1 MSARRW
7 FEWHSWIGTTAG
19 LLLFVICW
27 SGTVAVFSEEIDW
40 LLNPAE
46 RVEPAGAMRSW
57 GEWQRAA
64 ELAYPSLKIYAI
76 NSPRSARSA
85 AELWLETADDK
96 WLRTYVNPYT
106 AEVTG
111 QTSYFNVQR
120 FFRSLHMSLFDPGQK
135 GYGYYFVTSFSLL
148 LLVSLVTSLV
158 FYKRWWRRFF
168 VLHLHSTARAFWSDL
183 HKMTGLWSLWFIA
196 IMVVTGL
203 WYLIEFAGV
212 DFDYPELAPTG
223 IETRKAQLSTD
234 ELLSRAKQAAPELT
248 INQMYLPGGY
258 YGDVAVAHGE
268 GPTVL
273 VRDRANAVMINASS
287 GVTVLSQDAA
297 DLGWPARWVD
307 TADPLHFGNFGGLIS
322 KTIWF
327 LFGLLLSGLT
337 LTGAYLHER
346 RQQRHRVEPR
356 RRRGVIIAYAVTV
369 VALIAAAVGA
379 IQEFPMYAPIPPLA
393 ATWYFIGSWVL
404 STLAVLTLWMW
415 KLK

>member
-46 RVEPAGAMRSW
+46 RVQPTGEMRSW

-64 ELAYPSLKIYAI
+64 ELAYPALHVYAI
-76 NSPRSARSA
+76 NAPRSERSA

-183 HKMTGLWSLWFIA
+183 HKLTGLWSLWFVA
-196 IMVVTGL
+196 LMVVTGL

-223 IETRKAQLSTD
+223 IVANDQKLPTNA
-234 ELLSRAKQAAPELT
+234 LLARVRSAAPELA
-248 INQMYLPGGY
+248 ISQLYLPGGY

-268 GPTVL
+268 GSAVL
-273 VRDRANAVMINASS
+273 VRDRANAVMINSAT
-287 GVTVLSQDAA
+287 GAPVLNRAAQD
-297 DLGWPARWVD
+297 LSWPARWVD
-307 TADPLHFGNFGGLIS
+307 TADPLHFGNFGGLLS
-322 KTIWF
+322 KSLWF
-327 LFGLLLSGLT
+327 VFGLLLSGLT
-337 LTGAYLHER
+337 LTGAYLHEQ
-346 RQQRHRVEPR
+346 RQQRHRIAPR
-356 RRRGVIIAYAVTV
+356 RRISVVIAYAITV
-369 VALIAAAVGA
+369 LALIAATLGAVH
-379 IQEFPMYAPIPPLA
+379 EFRMYAPIPPSP
-393 ATWYFIGSWVL
+393 ATWYFIIAWAL
-404 STLAVLTLWMW
+404 STMGVLTLWMW
-415 KLK
+415 KLR